1 MLDQVLAFSIR
12 RRWTVLAATLVLV
25 FAGVQAFLALPIDA
39 VPDITNVQ
47 VQVLT
52 SAPSLGPLDV
62 ERLVTAPVE
71 RAVSGL
77 PRTREIRSLSRYG
90 VSAVTVVFY
99 DDVAPEMARLM
110 LNERLAQA
118 RAAVPAALG
127 TPELGPMSSGL
138 GEVYQFEVRGE
149 GHSPMELR
157 AILDWDVTPR
167 LRMVPGLV
175 EVNVF
180 GGELRTFEV
189 ALDPQ
194 RLVAHGLALGDVYA
208 ALQRANRIA
217 GGGAILRGP
226 QGLVVR
232 GDGLVRS
239 IDDLRQ
245 VVVAR
250 HGDAPV
256 LVGALGDVR
265 FAPMLRQGAAS
276 RDGRGEAVVGMAVML
291 LGENSRTVSTAV
303 SDEVREIN
311 RSLPPGVHLDPF
323 YDRTELVEK
332 TLRTVG
338 RNLAEGGALV
348 VVMLLLMLRS
358 LRAGFLAAAMI
369 PLCTLGAFIG
379 MRAAGV
385 SGNLMSLGALDFGL
399 LVDGAIILIENAV
412 HHLAARRASLG
423 RALTP
428 RERDAVVLTSAR
440 EVRAATAFGELII
453 ALVYVPML
461 ALEGVEG
468 RMFKPM
474 ALTVLFALA
483 TAFAL
488 SLTFVPAAASLVLS
502 RSTYDT
508 PSPVLTAARRV
519 YGPLLALSLRR
530 PLVVFSL
537 AALALAASV
546 FAGRTLG
553 SEFVPRLDEGSIVI
567 EVNRLPSTSLEESV
581 RQAGVIE
588 RALRGFPEVVT
599 VVSKTGRPEIAN
611 DPMGV
616 EQSDVFVMLRPR
628 SAWPPPADRERL
640 VARMSAALR
649 EALPG
654 VSFGFSQPIEMR
666 SNELLSGVRADVAVR
681 VYGDDFAALAS
692 VSRRVSRALSRTRG
706 AVDVR
711 ADRVEGLPV
720 LRVEVDRAA
729 VARYGASVDDVLAAV
744 DAVGG
749 VTVGEVVEGRRRFP
763 LRMRLTE
770 GARADVDALRRLPL
784 RLPGGAVVPVE
795 ALARV
800 EVVDEPQVVNHD
812 AGRRCLIVQCNVR
825 GRDLGGFVAE
835 AQRRVHGEAR
845 LPPGYHLRWG
855 GQFENLAR
863 ARLRLSVLVPAVLAL
878 IFALLYASFGDV
890 RPALLIFAN
899 VPFAAVGGVLAL
911 WSRDMPL
918 SISAGV
924 GFIALFGVAVLNGLV
939 LVTQVRASLAEGM
952 RPHDAAVTGAVRRL
966 RPVLTT
972 ALVASLGFL
981 PMALATGEGAE
992 VQRPLATVVI
1002 GGLLSATLL
1011 TLLVLPAL
1019 CARFAGSWQRVLPRD
1034 AHGAR
1039 VEVATP

>member
-1 MLDQVLAFSIR
+1 MLDRVLAWSIR
-12 RRWTVLAATLVLV
+12 RRWVVLVAALCLV
-25 FAGVQAFLALPIDA
+25 FAGAQSLLALPIDA

-71 RAVSGL
+71 RAVAGL
-77 PRTREIRSLSRYG
+77 PRLREIRSLSRYG
-90 VSAVTVVFY
+90 VSAVTAVFY
-99 DDVAPEMARLM
+99 DDVSPATARLM
-110 LNERLAQA
+110 LGERLAQA
-118 RAAVPAALG
+118 RAAVPPSIG

-138 GEVYQFEVRGE
+138 GEIYQFEVRGE
-149 GHSPMELR
+149 GRTPMELR
-157 AILDWDVTPR
+157 EILDWEVTPR

-175 EVNVF
+175 DVNVF

-189 ALDPQ
+189 SVDPQ
-194 RLVAHGLALGDVYA
+194 RLVAHGLTLGDVYG
-208 ALQRANRIA
+208 ALQRTNRVA

-239 IDDLRQ
+239 LDDLRR

-250 HGDAPV
+250 RGDAPV

-303 SDEVREIN
+303 ADEVREIN
-311 RSLPPGVHLDPF
+311 RVLPRGVRIDPF

-348 VVMLLLMLRS
+348 ILVLLLMLRN
-358 LRAGFLAAAMI
+358 LRAGLVGAAMI

-399 LVDGAIILIENAV
+399 LVDGAIILLENAV
-412 HHLAARRASLG
+412 HHLAARREALG
-423 RALTP
+423 RPLTA
-428 RERDAVVLTSAR
+428 RERDAVVLASAR
-440 EVRAATAFGELII
+440 EVRSATAFGELII
-453 ALVYVPML
+453 ALVYVPVL

-468 RMFKPM
+468 KMFHPM

-488 SLTFVPAAASLVLS
+488 SLTLVPAAASIILS
-502 RSTYDT
+502 RETRDL
-508 PSPVLTAARRV
+508 PSPLLVAARRV
-519 YGPLLALSLRR
+519 YAPLLATSLRR
-530 PLVVFSL
+530 PVVPL
-537 AALALAASV
+537 AVAAALLVLSV
-546 FAGRTLG
+546 AAGRSLG

-581 RQAGVIE
+581 RQAAVIE
-588 RALRGFPEVVT
+588 RTLQRFSEVVT

-628 SAWPPPADRERL
+628 AAWPPPADRERL
-640 VARMSAALR
+640 VARMSDALR

-654 VSFGFSQPIEMR
+654 VAFGFSQPIEMR

-681 VYGDDFAALAS
+681 LYGDDLATLS
-692 VSRRVSRALSRTRG
+692 SASRRVARALSSTPG

-720 LRVEVDRAA
+720 LRVEVDRGA
-729 VARYGASVDDVLAAV
+729 VARYGASVDDVLLAV

-749 VTVGEVVEGRRRFP
+749 VTVGEVIEGRRRFP
-763 LRMRLTE
+763 LRMRLSE
-770 GARADVDALRRLPL
+770 GARVDVEALRRVPL
-784 RLPGGAVVPVE
+784 HLGGGAIVPVE
-795 ALARV
+795 AVARV

-825 GRDLGGFVAE
+825 GRDLGGFVTE
-835 AQRRVHGEAR
+835 ARRRVDEAAR
-845 LPPGYHLRWG
+845 LPAGYHARWG

-863 ARLRLSVLVPAVLAL
+863 ARLRLSIVVPAVLAL

-890 RPALLIFAN
+890 RPAALIFAN

-911 WSRDMPL
+911 WARAMPL

-939 LVTQVRASLAEGM
+939 LVTQVRASLSDGM
-952 RPHDAAVTGAVRRL
+952 TAHDAAVSGALRRL

-972 ALVASLGFL
+972 AAVASLGFL

-1019 CARFAGSWQRVLPRD
+1019 CARLAGGWQRAVPRD
-1034 AHGAR
+1034 VTGAH
-1039 VEVATP
+1039 VEVAEV